1 MVTELRHKN
10 FSSYV
15 GILEKI
21 PGQVGATSPEV
32 KLQLEPS
39 FWVIFVTSFSS
50 SGPQSL
56 CLKKKKKLWV
66 LHDKCVSQLSK
77 SLAFPCWARVKIQV
91 PGLSGEWPRN
101 LICFIR
107 RSVSDDPYDQL
118 VAYLE

>member
-32 KLQLEPS
+32 RLQLEPS

-56 CLKKKKKLWV
+56 CLEKKKK
-66 LHDKCVSQLSK
+66 SQK
-77 SLAFPCWARVKIQV
+77 KTVGVAWQVCFPTFQIIGIPLLGTC
-91 PGLSGEWPRN
+91 
-101 LICFIR
+101 
-107 RSVSDDPYDQL
+107 
-118 VAYLE
+118 